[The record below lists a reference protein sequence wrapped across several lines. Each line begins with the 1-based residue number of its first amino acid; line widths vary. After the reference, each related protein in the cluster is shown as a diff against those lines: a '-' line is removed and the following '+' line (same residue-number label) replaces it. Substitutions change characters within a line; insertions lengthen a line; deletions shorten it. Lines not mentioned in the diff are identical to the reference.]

1 MAQWEELRK
10 LDSTLQGHVRQVYE
24 GKIHLDIRHHL
35 CLPIES
41 QDWDSAAVDQNKACI
56 CFRALL
62 GDLDEQ
68 LNRAVRENN
77 ILGGPNFSGMKD
89 YLLKH
94 FGNQQLYLAVI
105 LSECLKEEKKIL
117 ASAGEAE
124 VSSTDLRNH
133 PTMEQNW
140 RMLEHKINELKKQTS
155 EVKQEIKS
163 LEGLYEKLGFILKNW
178 QSRVEEHFGLPTST
192 AAVEEECRQQTHI
205 ITETKQL
212 VLRQV
217 GNILNQAE
225 QNIVT
230 LIDVELTEWKRRQ
243 QKACIGSPVDTSL
256 DHLEKMFTAV
266 AEVLLQI
273 PKQLQK
279 LQDLIG
285 KYNSTDSSNLT
296 GQMAEIESFALSLL
310 KKLLSNALVVEHQPV
325 MASLPQRPLII
336 KTGVRFSV
344 SVRFLANLTEFI
356 QKCSL
361 KVTPSFDKDVE
372 EAKTLKGFRQFDL
385 DSNNYKFMDAY
396 TAGGGL
402 EAEFGHMLLKERK
415 GKGKGSQETKVADRQ
430 AGKRKRNQSEED
442 QLHLTVFEELH
453 IIKFVMAF
461 KHAGLECDIETSS
474 LPLVV
479 ISSTN
484 QVPAAWAS
492 VMWYNMLSNGEQRD
506 LSLFLTPPSFTWEQL
521 SQVLSWQFLSA
532 GQLELNKDQLSTLRD
547 KFVDNPDGL
556 VHWKDFSKCDK
567 NESSAWFWIDGI
579 LDLIKKHLADIWRDG
594 SIMGFVT
601 RTKTEEMLQEKPTGT
616 FLLRFSE
623 SNKDGAITFSWV
635 DHANGGTHV
644 HAVDP
649 YTKQELLVNPLPHII
664 YNYSLKAQKNT
675 NRNPLLYLYPDI
687 PKDTAFRHYYS
698 GSETSAPKSS
708 KHGYVPKNFIPVSE
722 NPTPPPSPTR
732 ELEMMDTDSPQDTSM
747 ERQKVIQELFPDLLL
762 SPLPGVCTPSLQY
775 TSMDPQSFA

>member
-1 MAQWEELRK
+1 MAQWLELLK
-10 LDSTLQGHVRQVYE
+10 LDSALQGHVRQVYK
-24 GKIHLDIRHHL
+24 GKIPLEIRHHL
-35 CLPIES
+35 SLLIES
-41 QDWDSAAVDQNKACI
+41 QDWDSAAVDENKAST

-62 GDLDEQ
+62 LDLDQ
-68 LNRAVRENN
+68 QWNRSVQENN

-89 YLLKH
+89 FLLKY
-94 FGNQQLYLAVI
+94 FVNQPMNLAVI
-105 LSECLKEEKKIL
+105 LSECLKEEMRIL
-117 ASAGEAE
+117 ASAREAKHCG
-124 VSSTDLRNH
+124 S
-133 PTMEQNW
+133 PTMEQKW
-140 RMLEHKINELKKQTS
+140 RMLAHKINELQKQTS

-163 LEGLYEKLGFILKNW
+163 LEGLYENLGFIQKNW
-178 QSRVEEHFGLPTST
+178 QSRVEGRVGLPQSK
-192 AAVEEECRQQTHI
+192 AAVEEECCQQTLI
-205 ITETKQL
+205 ITQTKQL
-212 VLRQV
+212 VLQQV

-225 QNIVT
+225 QTIVT
-230 LIDVELTEWKRRQ
+230 LVDVELTEWKRRQ

-266 AEVLLQI
+266 AEVLVQI

-296 GQMAEIESFALSLL
+296 GQMAEIKSFSLSLL
-310 KKLLSNALVVEHQPV
+310 KKLLSNALVVEKQPV

-336 KTGVRFSV
+336 KTGVRFAV

-372 EAKTLKGFRQFDL
+372 EAKTLKGFRQFDF
-385 DSNNYKFMDAY
+385 DSNGYKFMDVHP
-396 TAGGGL
+396 AGGGL

-415 GKGKGSQETKVADRQ
+415 GKGKGSQETKVVDRP

-442 QLHLTVFEELH
+442 QRHLTVFEELH
-453 IIKFVMAF
+453 IIKFVIAF
-461 KHAGLECDIETSS
+461 KHPGLECDIETSS

-506 LSLFLTPPSFTWEQL
+506 LSLFLTPPSLTWEQL

-532 GQLELNKDQLSTLRD
+532 GQLELNNDQLSTLRD
-547 KFVDNPDGL
+547 KFVDNPDDL

-601 RTKTEEMLQEKPTGT
+601 RTRTEELLKAKPNGT

-635 DHANGGTHV
+635 EHSNGGTQV

-649 YTKQELLVNPLPHII
+649 YIKQELSVNSLPDII

-687 PKDTAFRHYYS
+687 HKDTAFRRYYS
-698 GSETSAPKSS
+698 GSETTAPKNS

-732 ELEMMDTDSPQDTSM
+732 ELEMMDTDSQDTSM
-747 ERQKVIQELFPDLLL
+747 EHQKLIKELFPDLLL
-762 SPLPGVCTPSLQY
+762 PPYHGVCTPSLQF
-775 TSMDPQSFA
+775 TSVDPQSFA